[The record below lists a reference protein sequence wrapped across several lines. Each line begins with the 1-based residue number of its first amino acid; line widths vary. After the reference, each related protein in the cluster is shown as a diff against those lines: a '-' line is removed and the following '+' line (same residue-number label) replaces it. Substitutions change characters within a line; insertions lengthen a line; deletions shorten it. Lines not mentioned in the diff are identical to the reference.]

1 MPEEPIKRAAELS
14 RNRTAS
20 DAGFQ
25 MVTSVND
32 RINALYNNAK
42 KPVAVTFDSVFDD
55 VHSMDQIWKDISAAA
70 EKELGF
76 SIRNTAFNQEVTGY
90 DDYLKNANEYKIKSV
105 KTDMYIN
112 EAVNILKDLNQ

>member
-1 MPEEPIKRAAELS
+1 
-14 RNRTAS
+14 
-20 DAGFQ
+20 
-25 MVTSVND
+25 
-32 RINALYNNAK
+32 NALYNNAK